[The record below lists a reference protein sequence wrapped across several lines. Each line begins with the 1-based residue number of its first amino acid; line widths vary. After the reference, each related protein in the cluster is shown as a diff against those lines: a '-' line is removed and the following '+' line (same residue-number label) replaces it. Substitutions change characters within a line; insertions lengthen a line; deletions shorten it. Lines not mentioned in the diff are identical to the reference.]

1 MLIPKTVAEGVKQAG
16 GLRGLGRS
24 FPSARRINRA
34 SATFQS
40 LSDPIRLS
48 ILYALSVTPLCV
60 CVMKSL
66 VKISDSKLSYHLDN
80 LKSAGLVSREREGKF
95 LVYRI
100 TELGRMVLSAC
111 DRTGP
116 AVTA

>member
-1 MLIPKTVAEGVKQAG
+1 MRIPKVIAESVKQAG

-24 FPSARRINRA
+24 IPSATHINRT
-34 SATFQS
+34 SATFRS

-60 CVMKSL
+60 CIIKSI

-80 LKSAGLVSREREGKF
+80 LKSAGLVSRERERKF

-100 TELGRMVLSAC
+100 TELGRTVLSTC
-111 DRTGP
+111 DRTEP
-116 AVTA
+116 AVTT

>member
-1 MLIPKTVAEGVKQAG
+1 MLIPKTVAEGVKHAG

-24 FPSARRINRA
+24 LPSARHINRA

-60 CVMKSL
+60 CIMKSL
-66 VKISDSKLSYHLDN
+66 VKISDSKL
-80 LKSAGLVSREREGKF
+80 KSTGLVSREREGKF

-111 DRTGP
+111 DRTAP
-116 AVTA
+116 CVTT